1 MSHPTAT
8 TEPITPALADALTDL
23 TNDTEIIEVV
33 TLTLHPDWEPSPAGV
48 DDKQLAHGRAHWR
61 GVVDLLT
68 RDGGVAAEAFP
79 AAAADFR

>member
-1 MSHPTAT
+1 MPHPTAT
-8 TEPITPALADALTDL
+8 TEPITPAIADALIDL
-23 TNDTEIIEVV
+23 TDDTEIIEAV

-61 GVVDLLT
+61 GVVDLLA

-79 AAAADFR
+79 AAATDFR